1 MSALI
6 PNKMRVP
13 YGFDKLEGI
22 SISLILNRVT
32 RMIQLPVINVLTRMN
47 GSTYCFNVLCFSM
60 YTAWFCLVGKVKYFC
75 FYIQLIKEKH
85 LYQLIFIF
93 LDRYWMIDNQRID

>member
-13 YGFDKLEGI
+13 YCFDKLKGI
-22 SISLILNRVT
+22 YISLILNRVT

-47 GSTYCFNVLCFSM
+47 GSTYCFNVLCLSM
-60 YTAWFCLVGKVKYFC
+60 YTAWFVLWVK
-75 FYIQLIKEKH
+75 LN
-85 LYQLIFIF
+85 IFVFIS
-93 LDRYWMIDNQRID
+93 N